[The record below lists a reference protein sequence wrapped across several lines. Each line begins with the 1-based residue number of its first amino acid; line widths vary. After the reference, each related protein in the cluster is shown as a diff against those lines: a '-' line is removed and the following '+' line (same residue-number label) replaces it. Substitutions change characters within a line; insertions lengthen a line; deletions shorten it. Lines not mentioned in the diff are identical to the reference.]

1 MRRAWQGVPLWVWIL
16 LGILGLSGGLLYLSQ
31 SNSAVRPS
39 AGSTAPSGTRIF
51 ATLLRE
57 AGFEVDSIRDPMP
70 VLKPNQVPVI
80 ITLERAKSD
89 WFPVEESEE
98 EKQFREHITKFVE
111 QGGTAWVGAMS
122 RDFRGSSLRAKT
134 VAPVWS
140 AAPDRSANASAP
152 TTTLTAE
159 DWPYEGQAASIWS
172 DANSGDPL
180 IEIMPHGKG
189 KFIYIRDWIIATN
202 RVITEGDHAAM
213 LVGTAK
219 GTLPTKSKLVFLEA
233 AWGNAK
239 DPSLLDRLG
248 PGFAAAWGQVL
259 ITCLVVAY
267 TLGKSFGLPSA
278 VRARQV
284 GQRDLVEATAS
295 FFRRAK
301 ATDIALQAVL
311 SDARHKILNELK
323 LSRDTTWEVWSP
335 RVPDKLRQIYREVE
349 IASKD
354 RIDPKDA
361 IKIAYEL
368 DREVTAFIGETRL
381 ATRRRL
387 RQDGTSKRRI

>member
-1 MRRAWQGVPLWVWIL
+1 MKRAWRGVPLWVWIL
-16 LGILGLSGGLLYLSQ
+16 LGILALSGGLLYLSQ

-57 AGFEVDSIRDPMP
+57 AGFEVDSIRDPSP
-70 VLKPNQVPVI
+70 VLKPDEVPVI
-80 ITLERAKSD
+80 ITLERPKSD

-122 RDFRGSSLRAKT
+122 RDFRGSSLTAKT
-134 VAPVWS
+134 VVPVSS
-140 AAPDRSANASAP
+140 AVPDRQAQTSTP
-152 TTTLTAE
+152 TTSLMAE
-159 DWPYEGQAASIWS
+159 DWPYEDPSAVVWPDQVS
-172 DANSGDPL
+172 DPL
-180 IEIMPHGKG
+180 IEIMPYGKG
-189 KFIYIRDWIIATN
+189 RLIYIRDWIIATN
-202 RVITEGDHAAM
+202 RVITEGDNAAM

-219 GTLPTKSKLVFLEA
+219 GTLPAKSKLVFLEA

-259 ITCLVVAY
+259 IVCLVVAY

-311 SDARHKILNELK
+311 SDARHKILTELK

-349 IASKD
+349 VASKD
-354 RIDPKDA
+354 RIDPRDA
-361 IKIAYEL
+361 IKIAHEL
-368 DREVTAFIGETRL
+368 DHEVTAFIGVTRL

-387 RQDGTSKRRI
+387 RHDGTSNRRN